1 MNGVNRR
8 FKVQCGLICWDFR
21 GILHDSNLASYSGS
35 LICLGIWVYLGA
47 GVSFLGEDRILKLEI
62 WGDHIQTWAFVLI
75 GCVFV
80 TSGLGICFSHLLRY
94 TKKKKK
100 NPFKLITNCNSEMN
114 LDGNLELKANKT
126 YRTELKRSKLIK
138 LNWILTKLKGCNM

>member
-1 MNGVNRR
+1 MQLGMLRLERHLAWFEFGKLFRVPNLSR
-8 FKVQCGLICWDFR
+8 QLGLFGCW
-21 GILHDSNLASYSGS
+21 GIVF
-35 LICLGIWVYLGA
+35 LGRMGYHL
-47 GVSFLGEDRILKLEI
+47 LGEDRIMKLEI

-94 TKKKKK
+94 TKKNKKI
-100 NPFKLITNCNSEMN
+100 NPFKLITNCNSETN

-126 YRTELKRSKLIK
+126 YRTELKRSKFIK
-138 LNWILTKLKGCNM
+138 LNWILTKLKECNM